1 MTKVLLTKVLFLL
14 LLSPL
19 FGQVNNCPVAKDS
32 IWIHP
37 HKFNRAKLERY
48 KQKTIF
54 IFEVIKADTVSIRVD
69 GKLVVKEY
77 MITAGDIGR
86 VDKSFVIARPRIGM
100 ITLKTVD
107 YGCTQFKL
115 RKGYKYAYIN
125 QTSSNEWFITY
136 SNYPKM
142 YF

>member
-1 MTKVLLTKVLFLL
+1 M
-14 LLSPL
+14 
-19 FGQVNNCPVAKDS
+19 AKDS

-37 HKFNRAKLERY
+37 HKFNKAKFERY
-48 KQKTIF
+48 EQKIVF

-69 GKLVVKEY
+69 GRLVVKEY

-86 VDKSFVIARPRIGM
+86 VERSFVIARPRIGT
-100 ITLKTVD
+100 ITLETVD
-107 YGCTQFKL
+107 HGCTRFKL
-115 RKGYKYAYIN
+115 RKGYKYAYLN
-125 QTSSNEWFITY
+125 QTLPDNEWLITY